1 MESVA
6 FITGANKGIGYEV
19 ARQLG
24 KAGMK
29 ILLGARSRTRGSEAL
44 EKLRAEDIQV
54 ELILLDLADPQSI
67 HRAVEDISHGYHHL
81 DILVN
86 NAALLLDEGTALTDV
101 SNEMLVMTYLV
112 NVLGPFRLIQACI
125 PLLAPGGRV
134 INVSSGA
141 GVICGEI
148 GGYAPLYSMSKTALN
163 GLTRHW
169 AYHLKS
175 KKISVNAVCP
185 GWVRTDMGGSSAP
198 RSVEKGAETI
208 VWLAKDAPATLT
220 DKFFRDKAEISW

>member
-1 MESVA
+1 
-6 FITGANKGIGYEV
+6 
-19 ARQLG
+19 
-24 KAGMK
+24 
-29 ILLGARSRTRGSEAL
+29 
-44 EKLRAEDIQV
+44 
-54 ELILLDLADPQSI
+54 
-67 HRAVEDISHGYHHL
+67 
-81 DILVN
+81 
-86 NAALLLDEGTALTDV
+86 
-101 SNEMLVMTYLV
+101 
-112 NVLGPFRLIQACI
+112 
-125 PLLAPGGRV
+125 
-134 INVSSGA
+134 A

>member
-86 NAALLLDEGTALTDV
+86 NAATNPTYGPLAEADPDV
-101 SNEMLVMTYLV
+101 FDKIMNV
-112 NVLGPFRLIQACI
+112 NVK
-125 PLLAPGGRV
+125 AP
-134 INVSSGA
+134 
-141 GVICGEI
+141 
-148 GGYAPLYSMSKTALN
+148 M
-163 GLTRHW
+163 
-169 AYHLKS
+169 
-175 KKISVNAVCP
+175 
-185 GWVRTDMGGSSAP
+185 
-198 RSVEKGAETI
+198 
-208 VWLAKDAPATLT
+208 
-220 DKFFRDKAEISW
+220 